1 VQDRHDIFLAV
12 ATGLNFTRAAQ
23 ALYMSQPAVSAAIKT
38 LETEYG
44 LPLFSRAGGHV
55 ELTAAGQTLLGYVKQ
70 IKQLEGQA
78 LREIQA
84 FKEAISGRLFVGAS
98 TTIAQYVLPRLL
110 GEFKTNFPQVSFAL
124 TTRITEQIADL
135 LRAGE
140 VDVAIVEGAL
150 KGNEFH
156 TSVWMKD
163 RLRLHVPIGH
173 ESIGKTLTFEQL
185 CSIPLLM
192 REKGSGTHQIQQDR
206 FRHRNKELADLNIV
220 LNLGSTESIK
230 LAIESGLGCAFLS
243 DWSCVKE
250 HHLGTLVPVEIEDFE
265 VVRNFYIVQTKESEN
280 NPLVQRFVAFV
291 NNRATIQPPPFPAH
305 RKNL

>member
-220 LNLGSTESIK
+220 LNLGSNPAWVALSCLIGLVLRSITLARSFRLK
-230 LAIESGLGCAFLS
+230 LKTSRSCATFISFRPKNPKTIHSYNASSLS
-243 DWSCVKE
+243 
-250 HHLGTLVPVEIEDFE
+250 
-265 VVRNFYIVQTKESEN
+265 
-280 NPLVQRFVAFV
+280 
-291 NNRATIQPPPFPAH
+291 
-305 RKNL
+305 